1 MSAYNGGNERHRQ
14 LHTRKKERNKGLI
27 ALLIVLLLLAAG
39 LAALTVVYMRYYNL
53 SNYVSD
59 TQVMR
64 DLTEDTAIRAMS
76 TDISG
81 GIEDVVNAVLGG
93 DNGDGGTAA
102 AAQDKDVYNLLLVG
116 VDRRDKSW
124 TGNSDAMILI
134 SVNRKQKKIH
144 MISFM
149 RDLYADIPGYGVSK
163 LNAACARGGCPL
175 LVTTIEENYGV
186 PIDNYVSVDFAG
198 LIGLI
203 DAIGGVQLE
212 VTDEE
217 ADYANGLIR
226 DMASL
231 IGDDPEPHYFSGG
244 GTCLCDGYQ
253 ATAYSRLRFVGNNDY
268 ERTERQRTVMTKIM
282 GRIRNMGIT
291 EFGEFAVKVLPTLTH
306 NSSAATLLSL
316 LVQVP
321 QILRY
326 ESDEDRVPYD
336 GLFSSENEILI
347 PDMEATKARLLE
359 TIYGS

>member
-1 MSAYNGGNERHRQ
+1 
-14 LHTRKKERNKGLI
+14 
-27 ALLIVLLLLAAG
+27 
-39 LAALTVVYMRYYNL
+39 
-53 SNYVSD
+53 
-59 TQVMR
+59 
-64 DLTEDTAIRAMS
+64 
-76 TDISG
+76 
-81 GIEDVVNAVLGG
+81 
-93 DNGDGGTAA
+93 
-102 AAQDKDVYNLLLVG
+102 
-116 VDRRDKSW
+116 
-124 TGNSDAMILI
+124 
-134 SVNRKQKKIH
+134 

-149 RDLYADIPGYGVSK
+149 RDLYADIPGYCVSK
-163 LNAACARGGCPL
+163 LNAACVRGGCPL

-306 NSSAATLLSL
+306 NISAATLLSL